1 LKALDL
7 VDNHL
12 NDSDFVLI
20 ANALRSNTT
29 LRSLKLGDITN
40 DVLEAFRL
48 VLCDKSSLNAVA
60 DSNHS
65 CILQALRYFTW
76 NNYHSHYGD
85 NRGWKIYSI
94 LKSRNETMS
103 NVQHF
108 DDIDVKL
115 LPNMLENVQK
125 YSKTVFQ
132 WGKDEEALS
141 IVYEVMRKWD
151 KVFPLFKSSVVGNND
166 T

>member
-48 VLCDKSSLNAVA
+48 VLCDESSLNAVA

-115 LPNMLENVQK
+115 LPNMLENAQT
-125 YSKTVFQ
+125 YSTKER
-132 WGKDEEALS
+132 WDKRNGALS

-151 KVFPLFKSSVVGNND
+151 KVFPFFKSSVVGNND